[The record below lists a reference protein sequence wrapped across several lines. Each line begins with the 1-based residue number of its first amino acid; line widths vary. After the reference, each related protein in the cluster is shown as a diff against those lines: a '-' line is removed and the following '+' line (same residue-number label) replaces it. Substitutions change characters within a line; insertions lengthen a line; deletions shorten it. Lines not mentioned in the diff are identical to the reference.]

1 MPHLFDPLTL
11 RGVTLRNRV
20 GVSPMCQ
27 YSAEDGFAND
37 WHLVHLGARA
47 VGGAGLV
54 IAEATAVQA
63 NGRISPHDLGLWH
76 DGHIDKLRAVT
87 QFIAEYG
94 AVPAI
99 QLAHAGRKANTA
111 RPWDGGHPLP
121 DPEGTWPIV
130 GASPLPFREG
140 YPTPHELTVAELAT
154 LRQDF
159 VAATQRAVEAGF
171 KLIEIHAAHGYL
183 LHSFYSPLANQRTDH
198 YGGSFANRIRLLIEI
213 VQDVRTALPEALPL
227 AVRVSSTDWVEGGWS
242 ITDTIELARQLRQE
256 GVDLVD
262 CSTGGNVATAA
273 IPLAPGYQVEF
284 ARAVRHEAQIPS
296 AAVGL
301 ITTPEQ
307 AEAIIAQG
315 DADVVLLARELLRDP
330 HWPLHAARKLGQT
343 LAPSPQYAR
352 AF

>member
-1 MPHLFDPLTL
+1 M
-11 RGVTLRNRV
+11 
-20 GVSPMCQ
+20 
-27 YSAEDGFAND
+27 
-37 WHLVHLGARA
+37 
-47 VGGAGLV
+47 
-54 IAEATAVQA
+54 
-63 NGRISPHDLGLWH
+63 
-76 DGHIDKLRAVT
+76 
-87 QFIAEYG
+87 
-94 AVPAI
+94 
-99 QLAHAGRKANTA
+99 
-111 RPWDGGHPLP
+111 
-121 DPEGTWPIV
+121 
-130 GASPLPFREG
+130 
-140 YPTPHELTVAELAT
+140 
-154 LRQDF
+154 
-159 VAATQRAVEAGF
+159 
-171 KLIEIHAAHGYL
+171 
-183 LHSFYSPLANQRTDH
+183 
-198 YGGSFANRIRLLIEI
+198 
-213 VQDVRTALPEALPL
+213 RTALPEALPL

-343 LAPSPQYAR
+343 VLPPPQYAR